1 MLHCHPVPVL
11 ELWHLAAAAETWA
24 NIQQCLDRWA
34 KYGIRRIRIK
44 QRTLHLLCKINI
56 HIHNDFIFSC
66 LRIFFLIFCH
76 LFVILLNILTLYTPS
91 VQRLVIN
98 DVSLTDEAVVEA
110 VVACCLSVR
119 SGSCPP
125 MWRCHTVNPRTC
137 ELEAVGRSHPDLANT
152 FWAVMT
158 QRLQE
163 ADWALLDTMVLRQ
176 TCQ

>member
-56 HIHNDFIFSC
+56 QIQVHNDFIFSC

-76 LFVILLNILTLYTPS
+76 LFVLLLNILNLYTPS

-125 MWRCHTVNPRTC
+125 MWRYHIVTLGPASWRLWAGPTLTSHTHS
-137 ELEAVGRSHPDLANT
+137 GR
-152 FWAVMT
+152 
-158 QRLQE
+158 
-163 ADWALLDTMVLRQ
+163 
-176 TCQ
+176 